1 MKQNIINLIVIISV
15 LAISGQILMPHE
27 QKLSEELLENQLIP
41 QRLDLESRLA
51 LKQKG
56 FASGFGSLRPTIAA
70 FLFLAASNDH
80 ADQDWIGLEE
90 KFQDIVMLDPHNP
103 YYWDQASWH
112 LISNASSD
120 NLNNEEIPF
129 LTRYKLYQEYIDKG
143 EAIIAKGIELNPN
156 SRSINK
162 LSPKHYSSKFR
173 RPNYA
178 KAVDEYARVAQMEGF
193 KEGDRL
199 FMLRAR
205 VYSLNKLPE
214 RHQEAYDSAL
224 KLFHENPRN
233 HLPALLTTVF
243 VGQNHPLNKVD
254 KKYTLE
260 EIFGSKRDAYKALK
274 IQWKYKNP
282 LESRYGIE
290 TTLRQLENELR
301 VKQDKRLFPLGP
313 LK

>member
-51 LKQKG
+51 LK
-56 FASGFGSLRPTIAA
+56 
-70 FLFLAASNDH
+70 
-80 ADQDWIGLEE
+80 LEE

-254 KKYTLE
+254 KKYT
-260 EIFGSKRDAYKALK
+260 
-274 IQWKYKNP
+274 
-282 LESRYGIE
+282 SRYGIE